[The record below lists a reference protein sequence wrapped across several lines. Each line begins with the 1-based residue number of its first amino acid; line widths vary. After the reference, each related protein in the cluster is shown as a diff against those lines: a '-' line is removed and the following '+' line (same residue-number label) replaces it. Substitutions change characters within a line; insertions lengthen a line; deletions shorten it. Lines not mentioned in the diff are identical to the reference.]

1 MEPITLVTYAAGG
14 VGVIG
19 AALFVY
25 VYRTFNTVERRFAGM
40 RSRTERVVHDFSHLR
55 SNVSELSAKAAAKA
69 SYKDTEAALK
79 NATRNVVLRTKK
91 NTLSGQNAA
100 IRVGFD

>member
-1 MEPITLVTYAAGG
+1 MEPVALITYAAGG

-25 VYRTFNTVERRFAGM
+25 VYNTFNQVERQLAGM
-40 RSRTERVVHDFSHLR
+40 HSRTERVVHDFDHL
-55 SNVSELSAKAAAKA
+55 SSSVTELSHCASSKA
-69 SYKDTEAALK
+69 SYQDTESSLK
-79 NATRNVVLRTKK
+79 KATRNVMLRSKK
-91 NTLSGQNAA
+91 EELSNQNTS